1 LGEQAPEPPWCG
13 ASLASRTRKRWRGW
27 LRAVHRDVG
36 YLVVGLTFVYAISG
50 LALNHVEDWE
60 PNFKTTER
68 EHQLGPLSAD
78 PEAAAAEVVARLGL
92 DAAPDDAYPIGD
104 RDLVIVYESRTLEV
118 DLASGR
124 VLDTEQSP
132 RFFVRTANWLHYN
145 RQKGAWT
152 AIADAYAVLLLFL
165 AVSGALMLKGRR
177 GLVGRGGVLILAG
190 MGVPIVYLLITGGPS
205 G

>member
-1 LGEQAPEPPWCG
+1 LAEQAPDPGWCG
-13 ASLASRTRKRWRGW
+13 AAMASRARKRWRGW

-60 PNFKTTER
+60 PNFKTVER
-68 EHQLGPLSAD
+68 EHQLGALSASAD
-78 PEAAAAEVVARLGL
+78 EAAAEVAARLGL
-92 DAAPDDAYPIGD
+92 KAAPDDAYPLDD
-104 RDLVIVYESRTLEV
+104 RELVLVYESRTLEV
-118 DLASGR
+118 DRVTGR

-165 AVSGALMLKGRR
+165 AMSGALMLKGRK
-177 GLVGRGGVLILAG
+177 GLLGRGGVLILAG
-190 MGVPIVYLLITGGPS
+190 MSVPIAYLIITGGP
-205 G
+205 GG